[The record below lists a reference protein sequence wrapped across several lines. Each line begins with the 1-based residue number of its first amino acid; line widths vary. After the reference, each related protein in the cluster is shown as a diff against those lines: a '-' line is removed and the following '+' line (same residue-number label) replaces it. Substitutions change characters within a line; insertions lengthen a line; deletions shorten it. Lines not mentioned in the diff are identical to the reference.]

1 MKKLLAVVALAGL
14 ILIVWNWRSEGGG
27 AARREQARP
36 TPAPT
41 SAPAAP
47 IMPAGAANAQTPRPA
62 APPPA
67 PTPAARRDPSPALM
81 AAARQTGVQIVRYEE
96 QSPGTAV
103 ITLNWSGDVATV
115 GGDFLSEALA
125 ANVIRNFDVPDLDQ
139 GRQLLAD
146 GRSVWWSTYRIY
158 F

>member
-1 MKKLLAVVALAGL
+1 
-14 ILIVWNWRSEGGG
+14 
-27 AARREQARP
+27 
-36 TPAPT
+36 

-125 ANVIRNFDVPDLDQ
+125 ANVIRNFDVPALDQ